1 MTFDE
6 KDQLEELNLLPIWEL
21 RALSVSEPKVSNC
34 SDDLFIVTTLNANAK
49 KIFFIFDVDHDDKQ
63 SQNLMSSIN
72 QFLKSLGIHEVKKD
86 QVLLNL
92 FEHPD
97 TIKIILTDKNYD
109 DPSLIK
115 LPSVRSM
122 CKNPE
127 LKKKL
132 WNTIKENL
140 KL

>member
-49 KIFFIFDVDHDDKQ
+49 KIFFVFDVDHDDKQ

-72 QFLKSLGIHEVKKD
+72 QFLKLLGIHEVNKD
-86 QVLLNL
+86 QALLNL
-92 FEHPD
+92 VEH
-97 TIKIILTDKNYD
+97 TNAIKIILIQKEGKNVLNTESFLTGYK
-109 DPSLIK
+109 IK
-115 LPSVRSM
+115 KGEIL
-122 CKNPE
+122 N
-127 LKKKL
+127 
-132 WNTIKENL
+132 
-140 KL
+140 

>member
-1 MTFDE
+1 M
-6 KDQLEELNLLPIWEL
+6 
-21 RALSVSEPKVSNC
+21 
-34 SDDLFIVTTLNANAK
+34 
-49 KIFFIFDVDHDDKQ
+49 DHDDKQ

-72 QFLKSLGIHEVKKD
+72 QFLKLLGIHEVNKD
-86 QVLLNL
+86 QALLNL
-92 FEHPD
+92 VEHTD
-97 TIKIILTDKNYD
+97 AIKIILTDKNYD

-132 WNTIKENL
+132 WKRNVFIVMIH
-140 KL
+140 

>member
-21 RALSVSEPKVSNC
+21 RALSVSEPNVSNC
-34 SDDLFIVTTLNANAK
+34 SDDLFIVTTLNVNAK

-92 FEHPD
+92 VEHTD
-97 TIKIILTDKNYD
+97 AIKIILTRGHHSSYQ
-109 DPSLIK
+109 LI
-115 LPSVRSM
+115 
-122 CKNPE
+122 
-127 LKKKL
+127 
-132 WNTIKENL
+132 
-140 KL
+140 